1 MPCVA
6 PFDKEERC
14 FIFYGFT
21 GKYTINFSPIRARVM
36 SKSCYNSLQFCNQLT
51 GGYCYAY
58 RGESSSRYKRPWRYF
73 DFCCMVMKACRKME
87 TFTES
92 VIIVFHTILERL
104 VNSSENHD
112 HKHFLDSFKYN
123 DQATV
128 FAEEPK
134 MIFPH

>member
-1 MPCVA
+1 
-6 PFDKEERC
+6 
-14 FIFYGFT
+14 
-21 GKYTINFSPIRARVM
+21 
-36 SKSCYNSLQFCNQLT
+36 
-51 GGYCYAY
+51 
-58 RGESSSRYKRPWRYF
+58 
-73 DFCCMVMKACRKME
+73 MVMKACRKME

-92 VIIVFHTILERL
+92 VVIVFHTILERL

-112 HKHFLDSFKYN
+112 HKNFLDSFKYY

>member
-1 MPCVA
+1 
-6 PFDKEERC
+6 
-14 FIFYGFT
+14 
-21 GKYTINFSPIRARVM
+21 
-36 SKSCYNSLQFCNQLT
+36 
-51 GGYCYAY
+51 
-58 RGESSSRYKRPWRYF
+58 
-73 DFCCMVMKACRKME
+73 ME

-112 HKHFLDSFKYN
+112 HKNFLDSFKYN

-134 MIFPH
+134 MIFLH

>member
-1 MPCVA
+1 M
-6 PFDKEERC
+6 E
-14 FIFYGFT
+14 IFWFLLYGHESLST
-21 GKYTINFSPIRARVM
+21 NGNFHR
-36 SKSCYNSLQFCNQLT
+36 
-51 GGYCYAY
+51 
-58 RGESSSRYKRPWRYF
+58 
-73 DFCCMVMKACRKME
+73 
-87 TFTES
+87 S

-112 HKHFLDSFKYN
+112 HKNFLDSFKYN